1 MAAVTKEWIHVIG
14 RHDALISVRGDEA
27 LNYHAY
33 FSSLYMAAKAGYRT
47 AGKERDNF
55 RTLRFRR
62 VVIDVFGRPVE
73 EDLEPADKECYT
85 ACIKHLISA
94 QIEAGVWHTP
104 TQLVSPLSWLASRM
118 IAASRMTAGHI
129 SLPFAT

>member
-1 MAAVTKEWIHVIG
+1 MM
-14 RHDALISVRGDEA
+14 LSFSVRGDEA
-27 LNYHAY
+27 LTYHAY
-33 FSSLYMAAKAGYRT
+33 LASLYMAAKAGYRT

-94 QIEAGVWHTP
+94 QIEAGVCYTP
-104 TQLVSPLSWLASRM
+104 TQLVSQLSWLASRM

-129 SLPFAT
+129 SSPFAT